1 MTLFP
6 TAKNLSVANVMQQL
20 LLTSRCVASW
30 PLSVRDPPSR
40 RPVFAMKS
48 LKSQTLLANTHVG
61 NANALQSRR
70 GVSRFMKSLCFG
82 SHATSRSDAIRA
94 SRCVHG
100 LSVTGLPAAELPK
113 LQAFKRSDVNMEP
126 D

>member
-1 MTLFP
+1 
-6 TAKNLSVANVMQQL
+6 
-20 LLTSRCVASW
+20 
-30 PLSVRDPPSR
+30 
-40 RPVFAMKS
+40 
-48 LKSQTLLANTHVG
+48 
-61 NANALQSRR
+61 
-70 GVSRFMKSLCFG
+70 MKSLCFG

-100 LSVTGLPAAELPK
+100 LSATGLPAAELPK